1 MSSSSTSHKRVASG
15 DGTSEKKR
23 KRIEEYGEKSAALID
38 DSDDE
43 EDTNTA
49 APVDEAVVEAPE
61 AEARFLRA
69 KTQAIE
75 LEKERKLLEKETSEW
90 RSKTYALRF
99 ACRHVDKNMAIVDKI
114 VKENGGASSQA
125 EADYLEV
132 MSVFFAQNLVQQAF
146 PGRATPSLGPFRSD
160 EEIHVDGKDNDDE
173 SSHPQEADD
182 EDRSFSSSGHEDS
195 QAAIESEKERG
206 HEFDRAQEPGH
217 RASASNP
224 GKEHQD
230 ALFAYIERQRHK
242 LSKSA
247 REDHGPR
254 AKSER
259 H

>member
-99 ACRHVDKNMAIVDKI
+99 ACRHVYKNMAIVDKI

-132 MSVFFAQNLVQQAF
+132 PSVPTRKYMSTEKITTTSRLIPKKQMTKTEAF
-146 PGRATPSLGPFRSD
+146 PAQGMKTLKPRSNRRKSAGMSSTARKNLATAQAPLILEKSIKMRSSLTSSGSVTNCQSLLGAEALSP
-160 EEIHVDGKDNDDE
+160 EESACAGSSGNDD
-173 SSHPQEADD
+173 SGGDVQHD
-182 EDRSFSSSGHEDS
+182 EFVEKSG
-195 QAAIESEKERG
+195 
-206 HEFDRAQEPGH
+206 
-217 RASASNP
+217 
-224 GKEHQD
+224 
-230 ALFAYIERQRHK
+230 
-242 LSKSA
+242 
-247 REDHGPR
+247 
-254 AKSER
+254 
-259 H
+259 